1 MFRSCYSPYIFW
13 SLYVFIAIFRASFD
27 SLIIKLELGMGES
40 KKESKKSELP
50 RNRFQERHV
59 VNKGDFFASNK
70 SEKNL
75 HDLARNENHGED

>member
-1 MFRSCYSPYIFW
+1 MFRFCYSPYIFW

-27 SLIIKLELGMGES
+27 SLIIKLEPSMGES

-50 RNRFQERHV
+50 RNRFQERHII
-59 VNKGDFFASNK
+59 NKDDFFASNK

-75 HDLARNENHGED
+75 RDLARNENHGED